1 MISIL
6 SFSTF
11 IMASPSDD
19 DNVTYQNNSLN
30 GDQSTIDQANRTSFS
45 GIIVI
50 NSTDWSLGNYSVIS
64 VIPLPGYQIPTS
76 NVTVI
81 SYETVNN
88 NVTVTTTETTSTLT
102 NSIFIISIGIL
113 SIWVIKIRIRKP
125 EGEH

>member
-1 MISIL
+1 
-6 SFSTF
+6 
-11 IMASPSDD
+11 MASPSDD